1 MFSKYIY
8 SRECLEKMADDTNK
22 KYYPDRLNKVMKL
35 NPYDLM
41 DKMELEIEWNYL
53 SPNMQL
59 LGMIFFADGI
69 WPIWDD
75 ENYKISKKPKFKK
88 FKKGTIVINTILT
101 GEKYRCKETF
111 DCTHE
116 ISHWIKDKNY
126 FESHPTDCI
135 HICKSDDFEKTYW
148 NNSMSELDV
157 IERQTNYLAA
167 AILMPGELIK
177 KEFFKRLRYKNIPDK
192 AIKYEKYMKK
202 VINELAKEFDLNFNP
217 VLYRL
222 YDLNILER

>member
-8 SRECLEKMADDTNK
+8 SRESLEKKADEINE
-22 KYYPDRLNKVMKL
+22 KYYPDRLNNVVKL
-35 NPYDLM
+35 DPYDM
-41 DKMELEIEWNYL
+41 VEKMGLDVEWNYL
-53 SPNMQL
+53 SPNMKI
-59 LGMIFFADGI
+59 LGMIFFDDGV

-75 ENYKISKKPKFKK
+75 DNYKIGKEPKFKS

-101 GEKYRCKETF
+101 DKKYKCKEVF

-116 ISHWIKDKNY
+116 ISHWIKDKSY
-126 FESHPTDCI
+126 FESHPTDYI
-135 HICKSDDFEKTYW
+135 HVCKSEDFEKTYW
-148 NNSMSELDV
+148 SNGMSELDI

-167 AILMPGELIK
+167 AILMPRDLIK
-177 KEFFKRLRYKNIPDK
+177 KEFFKRLRYKNIPDGT
-192 AIKYEKYMKK
+192 IKYETYMKK
-202 VINELAKEFDLNFNP
+202 VINELAKEFGLNYNP